1 MYLRLAMCSYRYC
14 ALLQVKG
21 LITVCADV
29 SDMET
34 VKAELSKLR
43 PIHLLVNNA
52 GVGQLQHFLDV
63 TPESYDRYIIII
75 IRTSLVK

>member
-1 MYLRLAMCSYRYC
+1 MHLNNFPTTDNVYSSYGS
-14 ALLQVKG
+14 APLQVKG

-29 SDMET
+29 SDMAT

-63 TPESYDRYIIII
+63 TPESYDRYIM
-75 IRTSLVK
+75 